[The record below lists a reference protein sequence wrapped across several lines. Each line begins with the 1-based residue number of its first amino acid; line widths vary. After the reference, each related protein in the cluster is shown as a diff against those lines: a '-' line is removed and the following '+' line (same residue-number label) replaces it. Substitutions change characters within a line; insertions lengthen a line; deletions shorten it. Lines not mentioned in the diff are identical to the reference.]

1 MRTTANAINSNRELD
16 SNLKNISN
24 EDLLVKTENLVQT
37 ERKIMHLV
45 LTHIL
50 EIMDRKLYADLGFD
64 SM

>member
-50 EIMDRKLYADLGFD
+50 EIMDRKLYADLGSD